1 MMSFANVLIIE
12 LLFFYW
18 IVHGKD
24 LTEEIRSETSGD
36 LQTTLI
42 KLVEVSHILF
52 VDFSILLKVSNIELL
67 FQGKRSSSE
76 KVDENLAYE
85 DAKKL
90 FEVSTH
96 LI

>member
-1 MMSFANVLIIE
+1 MFVCFFVLI
-12 LLFFYW
+12 YW
-18 IVHGKD
+18 IVHGQE
-24 LTEEIRSETSGD
+24 LAEEIRSETSGD

-42 KLVEVSHILF
+42 KLAEVSHLLF
-52 VDFSILLKVSNIELL
+52 VDFSIFFKASNTELL